1 MRYWNPLFLAA
12 ALALST
18 AAPATAAQAGP
29 PRPPASAEPATPVSA
44 EPATPDCA
52 WHPLGYRTSNVAYP
66 DTNSQYWLLHY
77 TVQPGLTIS
86 LDGRYPDARYAS
98 FASYDAANSSFTGP
112 DGAASVLTDH
122 RIDPDRGS
130 RNPYRQPV
138 RPGGKFTVTVTERAA
153 ARPNALPLAPA
164 GTAEGAQGTV
174 VYRVYLPHG
183 TIRLPQVTFLRGGH
197 RARVATCA
205 DARTTPAPPA
215 DAPTTP
221 APPAS
226 ADAAPER
233 PAFARQGGAG
243 LYLNPDN
250 AYLVAGFDAPP
261 AGQVLVVRGKAPTA
275 TTGDRARPWPDPK
288 AQVRYWSMCDNLWW
302 GPGEVVANPLPDGTV
317 DPGCRADF
325 DTRLDADGTYTYV
338 IGTEQQRAA
347 VESVPGVTF
356 VPLSAATPTARH
368 LLILRDMVAD
378 PGFAEAIQ
386 NVPTGSDPARTAQ
399 VMGAYYPRT
408 AYCALTALT
417 AAGPSACPVS

>member
-1 MRYWNPLFLAA
+1 MRYWKPLVLAT

-29 PRPPASAEPATPVSA
+29 PRPPASAEPTTPASA

-243 LYLNPDN
+243 LYSNPDN

-399 VMGAYYPRT
+399 MMGAYYPRT

-417 AAGPSACPVS
+417 TAGPSACPVS